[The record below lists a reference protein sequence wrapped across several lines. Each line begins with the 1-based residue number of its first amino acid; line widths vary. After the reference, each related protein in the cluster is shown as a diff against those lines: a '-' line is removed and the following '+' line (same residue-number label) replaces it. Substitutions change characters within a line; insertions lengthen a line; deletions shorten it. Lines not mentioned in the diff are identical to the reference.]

1 MGKVRGGRFYDERLC
16 CFVAQNA
23 TVFCFFFS
31 RLSLCY
37 LAGWKIPNVLAVWC
51 VALLME
57 VDKIYTGMQ
66 DKSGVKAKSNNAGT
80 PTNLPRLDLKPNLK
94 AALIW
99 QKKGGGKA
107 QSSGSR
113 THTNAHLTHGE
124 QTLLR
129 GFKVFGWFRS
139 TETHTL
145 LQCMLTE
152 PTLSLWHTPHSPE
165 MNRNGFSRFSPRS
178 PQRDQSRSPRH
189 VTSELTQSKQMW
201 EVWSMDSWQI
211 TFRKTTW
218 N

>member
-1 MGKVRGGRFYDERLC
+1 M
-16 CFVAQNA
+16 QQ
-23 TVFCFFFS
+23 CFFFS
-31 RLSLCY
+31 CLSLCN

-57 VDKIYTGMQ
+57 VDKICTGIQ

-113 THTNAHLTHGE
+113 THTNGHLTHGE

-129 GFKVFGWFRS
+129 GFKVFGWFSS

-152 PTLSLWHTPHSPE
+152 PTLSLWHTLHSPKT
-165 MNRNGFSRFSPRS
+165 NRNGFSRFSPRF
-178 PQRDQSRSPRH
+178 PQPHLKDIKADAP
-189 VTSELTQSKQMW
+189 VTSRVNRRNQSKCGRGLINGGFLADNFQK
-201 EVWSMDSWQI
+201 DNLKL
-211 TFRKTTW
+211 T
-218 N
+218 